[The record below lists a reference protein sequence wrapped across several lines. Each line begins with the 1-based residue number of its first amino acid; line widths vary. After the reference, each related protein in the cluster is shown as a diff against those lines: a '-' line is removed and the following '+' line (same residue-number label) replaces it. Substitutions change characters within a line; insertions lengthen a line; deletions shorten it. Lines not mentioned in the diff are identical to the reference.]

1 MEASIKSPTAL
12 AEELGERLRQAR
24 LNSDLTQADVAERA
38 GVSRKIV
45 LNAEK
50 GKAQLESFLA
60 IMLALN
66 LTEQLDLFLPK
77 PQVSPVQLIKLQG
90 KKRQRASGHRKGSD
104 EEASQW

>member
-1 MEASIKSPTAL
+1 MEVLTKSPAAL
-12 AEELGERLRQAR
+12 TEELGERLRQAR
-24 LNSDLTQADVAERA
+24 LNGDLTQAEVAERA

-50 GKAQLESFLA
+50 GKAQLESFVA

-90 KKRQRASGHRKGSD
+90 KKRQRASGLRKGSD

>member
-1 MEASIKSPTAL
+1 MEALTKSPAAL
-12 AEELGERLRQAR
+12 TEELGERLRQAR
-24 LNSDLTQADVAERA
+24 LNGDLTQAEVAERA

-50 GKAQLESFLA
+50 GKAQLESFVA

-77 PQVSPVQLIKLQG
+77 PQVSPVQLVKLQG
-90 KKRQRASGHRKGSD
+90 KKRQRASGLRKGSD

>member
-1 MEASIKSPTAL
+1 MEASKKTPVAL

-24 LNSDLTQADVAERA
+24 LNSDLTQVEVAERA

-50 GKAQLESFLA
+50 GKAQLESFVA

-66 LTEQLDLFLPK
+66 LSEQLDLFLPR

-90 KKRQRASGHRKGSD
+90 KKRQRASGQRKGSD
-104 EEASQW
+104 EEISQW

>member
-1 MEASIKSPTAL
+1 MEALTKSPAAL
-12 AEELGERLRQAR
+12 TEELGERLRQAR
-24 LNSDLTQADVAERA
+24 LNGDLTQAEVAERA

-50 GKAQLESFLA
+50 GKAQLESFVA

-90 KKRQRASGHRKGSD
+90 KKRQRASGLRKGSD

>member
-1 MEASIKSPTAL
+1 MEVLTKSPAAL
-12 AEELGERLRQAR
+12 TEELGERLRQAR
-24 LNSDLTQADVAERA
+24 LNGDLTQAEVAERA

-50 GKAQLESFLA
+50 GKVQLESFVA

-90 KKRQRASGHRKGSD
+90 KKRQRASGLRKGSD